1 VKFIT
6 SFRFPKLKFNERL
19 TFEVN
24 ATRITFNMQLYIF
37 TFLRCMSVA
46 ARERTDGN
54 GQRACPFA
62 HVHLRHCDCECGI
75 VPFSTRLSRM
85 MVYCRYRRQLD
96 VISLSSEAKA
106 DADSI
111 QRRSTAATRR
121 GVQDKPIPGRCWTTS
136 SRIFTQPHRNTG
148 PQRSVCLSACLSRL
162 AQSLFCPLLPH
173 FLPPPPSSPLFPRPP
188 APDH

>member
-1 VKFIT
+1 MLLESHLTCSCIYL
-6 SFRFPKLKFNERL
+6 RFY
-19 TFEVN
+19 V
-24 ATRITFNMQLYIF
+24 
-37 TFLRCMSVA
+37 
-46 ARERTDGN
+46 
-54 GQRACPFA
+54 ACPWLHA
-62 HVHLRHCDCECGI
+62 SGRTATDNVRVRSRTCTCVIVTECGI